1 MKEFYDKYSI
11 KIDERD
17 TNDPRVLML
26 RYIESGKRI
35 LDVGCAS
42 GDLGVLLKKEK
53 LTKFLVGIDIRE
65 EALNIAS
72 SKDVYDE
79 LLCSDLDETGKLGD
93 FIKGEFDYI
102 IFADVLE
109 HLRSPVE
116 NLKYFQNFLA
126 TDGKILAIIPNVS
139 HASIKS
145 NLLINDFTYT
155 DVGLLDSTHIHLFTY
170 KTIASELAQAGLLIK
185 DSSFTQRNIY
195 GWQPGDPYSQL
206 PDDVKRYIFSDLH
219 SQVCQ
224 YVLFLEPSSLS
235 RLEIQQSNI
244 DKLDIKFNEAPEIF
258 NLYRKELMNCISD
271 SYDARIIN
279 SIKQAFNDDISD
291 VRSNIVRLNNIIAD
305 MGSNVI
311 GFNKNI
317 SILENVNRHSV
328 EMLIDINRMIEEVK
342 ITQGKINRKLSLIK
356 YINVSIVLFALFFAI
371 YFLARQ

>member
-1 MKEFYDKYSI
+1 M
-11 KIDERD
+11 
-17 TNDPRVLML
+17 
-26 RYIESGKRI
+26 
-35 LDVGCAS
+35 
-42 GDLGVLLKKEK
+42 
-53 LTKFLVGIDIRE
+53 
-65 EALNIAS
+65 
-72 SKDVYDE
+72 
-79 LLCSDLDETGKLGD
+79 
-93 FIKGEFDYI
+93 
-102 IFADVLE
+102 
-109 HLRSPVE
+109 
-116 NLKYFQNFLA
+116 
-126 TDGKILAIIPNVS
+126 
-139 HASIKS
+139 
-145 NLLINDFTYT
+145 LINDFTYT